1 MLVTRNDDKSAG
13 TVAVI
18 IFIAGAIILV
28 LVIILALLFF
38 KKRRSAHTK
47 EARMMS
53 GSEFIPRLERKKG
66 GKYGKL
72 EEDEEMAWST
82 EMGDGGADNKGSYA
96 PVSGEKEEKIIREK

>member
-1 MLVTRNDDKSAG
+1 
-13 TVAVI
+13 
-18 IFIAGAIILV
+18 
-28 LVIILALLFF
+28 
-38 KKRRSAHTK
+38 
-47 EARMMS
+47 MMS